1 MEVVSVSHST
11 NLAIQQSSIIMIYPS
26 HNLAIQQSSNQ
37 AFPGIHLNVSTLT
50 AGRWRQQLVVCGSLT
65 VLLLHCPLCTVLLT
79 VLTGLTVWPPYSS
92 APPGKVLAD
101 ITASDQERAG

>member
-65 VLLLHCPLCTVLLT
+65 VL
-79 VLTGLTVWPPYSS
+79 TGLTVWPPYSS